1 MALINTARLP
11 FPVHPACF
19 LMRRPRFFAAAVL
32 IACVT
37 LSVYGQSGSPVFLDE
52 EIQNLEA
59 KLKSVG
65 ITPVERHDSLTRL
78 ARLFALSG
86 NIEGA
91 AETWNKAAFAG
102 INGRDDVSLLEE
114 IRCRIALGEFEA
126 AEANVRSIFLTGDDP
141 DLLREARYLGS
152 QIEAFKTGDVTI
164 LSNAAVDYVDRK
176 PALLYTQWKLSGAE
190 VYQAQLRSE
199 YPASPEARILA
210 GTDAPNP
217 VSGAPT
223 AMWLLLSGREG
234 LTLGAPTAAGPVAT
248 PASISAPVT
257 APTSTAAA
265 PPTAAPAPGV
275 AASASTPVAVTP
287 VSGDVLQTGLF
298 SREANAQAMAERLR
312 NAGFTASITI
322 RQVNGASFWAVSV
335 PPGGNVN
342 ATILRL
348 KDAGFESFPIRY

>member
-1 MALINTARLP
+1 MALINMARLP
-11 FPVHPACF
+11 FPVHRSRF
-19 LMRRPRFFAAAVL
+19 SVHGPRFFAVTVL
-32 IACVT
+32 IACVS

-59 KLKSVG
+59 KLKSAE
-65 ITPVERHDSLTRL
+65 ITPAERHDSLTRL

-102 INGRDDVSLLEE
+102 INGRDDASLLEE

-126 AEANVRSIFLTGDDP
+126 AEANVRSLFITGDDP

-152 QIEAFKTGDVTI
+152 QIAALKTGDVTL
-164 LSNAAVDYVDRK
+164 LSDAAADNADWK

-234 LTLGAPTAAGPVAT
+234 LILGEPVAALASAGP
-248 PASISAPVT
+248 ASVTASAPVT
-257 APTSTAAA
+257 SPASTAAA
-265 PPTAAPAPGV
+265 PPAADPV
-275 AASASTPVAVTP
+275 SASTAVTP
-287 VSGDVLQTGLF
+287 GEVLQTGLF

-322 RQVNGASFWAVSV
+322 RQVNGASYWAVSV

-348 KDAGFESFPIRY
+348 KVAGFESFPIQY